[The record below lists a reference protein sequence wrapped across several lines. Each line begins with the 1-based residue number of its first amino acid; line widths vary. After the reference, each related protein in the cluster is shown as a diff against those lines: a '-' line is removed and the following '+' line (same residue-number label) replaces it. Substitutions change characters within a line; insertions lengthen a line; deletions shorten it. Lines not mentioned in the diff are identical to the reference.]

1 MNYTTLFNQLKTLP
15 SRCDEKMVFPDSE
28 LVVEWKQFSSP
39 WRFKSAAE
47 SGTNLQ
53 LSSLLT
59 MDTDNQVSENQAF
72 SYPIVYPNEN
82 KSFRRAIIMLHGL
95 NERSW
100 QKYWAWAFYLAKT
113 NGVPVILFPISF
125 HMNRAPESWANPR
138 IMLPLMKRAQSLLPL
153 IDSMTSYL
161 NFALSVRLTEQPL
174 RFFTSGH
181 QSALDIV
188 HLTEQL
194 KLGHIAP
201 FEKNTK
207 VDIFAY
213 SIGAFLSQ
221 VLLVAN
227 PYGLFNDSRF
237 FLFCGGSLFE
247 DMKGT
252 SKHILGKNAFA
263 RLSSYYLT
271 ELEEEMK
278 RETPIAKFM
287 MKDELGQAFYSML
300 AANRNRALREAA
312 FEKAADRIYAIG
324 LKQDT
329 VIPSKGIHR
338 AVNQNTTRK
347 PRFEELD
354 FPFSY
359 SHEMPFP
366 VDSKGV
372 PTSVLNGSF
381 NQIFTKA
388 AAFLA

>member
-1 MNYTTLFNQLKTLP
+1 MLF
-15 SRCDEKMVFPDSE
+15 
-28 LVVEWKQFSSP
+28 
-39 WRFKSAAE
+39 
-47 SGTNLQ
+47 
-53 LSSLLT
+53 
-59 MDTDNQVSENQAF
+59 
-72 SYPIVYPNEN
+72 
-82 KSFRRAIIMLHGL
+82 
-95 NERSW
+95 RS
-100 QKYWAWAFYLAKT
+100 
-113 NGVPVILFPISF
+113 
-125 HMNRAPESWANPR
+125 
-138 IMLPLMKRAQSLLPL
+138 
-153 IDSMTSYL
+153 
-161 NFALSVRLTEQPL
+161 
-174 RFFTSGH
+174 
-181 QSALDIV
+181 SALDII

-194 KLGHIAP
+194 SLGHVAP

-263 RLSSYYLT
+263 RLSHYYLT

-312 FEKAADRIYAIG
+312 FEKAAERIYAIG

-366 VDSKGV
+366 VESKGV
-372 PTSVLNGSF
+372 PSSVLNGSF